1 MMGQKVFQE
10 KFFYDFSL
18 SRRIPG
24 DHILRR
30 LSEVVDLSFVRRLTA
45 QFYSHTG
52 QPSVDP
58 VVLFKMM
65 LLGYLYGITSERKL
79 AEECSLNLAFMWYLG
94 YDLDEATPDH
104 SVISKARAR
113 YGQETFE
120 KFFEKVLTLCVEAGL
135 VKGEQLFADSTLIQ
149 ANASLKSVVLRADA
163 FQPPRSPK
171 AHVEQVF
178 AENPVIAE
186 EQEELSNHSGTQET
200 VAPLDQKDT
209 PGSALSVGEEKD
221 ADHQI
226 LESPVARRR
235 GRPNKP
241 GSGFNRECVS
251 ITDPDA
257 SIVSRPNLP
266 LAPRYKQHFTVDGG
280 SRVITAVKVTPA
292 AVEDYIPV
300 SELLDRQPV
309 IPRQFCADSHYGIP
323 EVYRDLKDRGIIPV
337 VPRRSAH
344 VRKPRLGHVPM
355 DAFKYDAQNDV
366 YVCPQGKQLHRVAFE
381 GRHRRYHYRPRQR
394 DCRDCPLR
402 NDCATTKSVRTI
414 TRSPD
419 QEALEWGIAH
429 WQRPEAKKVM
439 RRRSVVAEGTV
450 AEAKGLHGL
459 RRAVCRGLT
468 KVSIQALLTA
478 SVQNLKRL
486 VKNRMSTIRCKAENA
501 QPPMQHRWTAT
512 IFSWRRTRVRQQP
525 LLTRPRQKTIS
536 SLWLVLMVLG

>member
-18 SRRIPG
+18 SRRIPE

-30 LSEVVDLSFVRRLTA
+30 LNEVVNFSFVRRLTA

-104 SVISKARAR
+104 SVISKARSR

-120 KFFEKVLTLCVEAGL
+120 RFFEEVLALCVEAGL

-178 AENPVIAE
+178 TENPVIE
-186 EQEELSNHSGTQET
+186 D
-200 VAPLDQKDT
+200 APEGLRDPTGVQVSAAQQDRNAAHDT
-209 PGSALSVGEEKD
+209 SSLATEHKD
-221 ADHQI
+221 ADQQI
-226 LESPVARRR
+226 QEPVPDQRR
-235 GRPNKP
+235 GRPSKP
-241 GSGFNRECVS
+241 ESGYNREFVS

-266 LAPRYKQHFTVDGG
+266 LAPRYKQHFTVDGN
-280 SRVITAVKVTPA
+280 RVITAVKVTPA
-292 AVEDYIPV
+292 VVEDYIPV
-300 SELLDRQPV
+300 SELLDKQPV
-309 IPRQFCADSHYGIP
+309 IPHQFCADSHYGIP
-323 EVYRDLKDRGIIPV
+323 EVYRDLKDRGIVPII
-337 VPRRSAH
+337 PRRSAH
-344 VRKPRLGHVPM
+344 VRKSRPGHVPI
-355 DAFKYDAQNDV
+355 DAFRYDAERDV
-366 YVCPQGKQLHRVAFE
+366 YVCPQGKPLRRVAFE
-381 GRHRRYHYRPRQR
+381 GKHRRYHYRPRHR

-402 NDCATTKSVRTI
+402 NGCATKHSIRTV

-419 QEALEWGIAH
+419 QEALEWGIVH
-429 WQRPEAKKVM
+429 WQSPDAKYVL
-439 RRRSVVAEGTV
+439 RRRSVVAEGTIG
-450 AEAKGLHGL
+450 EAKVLHGL
-459 RRAVCRGLT
+459 RRAMCRGLE

-486 VKNRMSTIRCKAENA
+486 VKVHFGNTMQGESAQLLMQYRLGSNHFIRA
-501 QPPMQHRWTAT
+501 
-512 IFSWRRTRVRQQP
+512 S
-525 LLTRPRQKTIS
+525 
-536 SLWLVLMVLG
+536 

>member
-1 MMGQKVFQE
+1 LGLLPNSDISDRIAVADSVEVASMMGHKVFQE

-30 LSEVVDLSFVRRLTA
+30 LNEVVDFSFVRRLTA

-65 LLGYLYGITSERKL
+65 LLGYLYGITSERRL

-120 KFFEKVLTLCVEAGL
+120 EFFEKVLALCVEAGL

-163 FQPPRSPK
+163 FQPPRSPR
-171 AHVEQVF
+171 AHVKRVF
-178 AENPVIAE
+178 TENPVIADE
-186 EQEELSNHSGTQET
+186 HEGLSNHPGMQEAAADRNGTQGFALP
-200 VAPLDQKDT
+200 VAKEKDT
-209 PGSALSVGEEKD
+209 
-221 ADHQI
+221 DHQI
-226 LESPVARRR
+226 LRSPAARRR
-235 GRPNKP
+235 GRPSKP
-241 GSGFNRECVS
+241 ESGFNRECVS

-280 SRVITAVKVTPA
+280 RVITAVKVTPA

-309 IPRQFCADSHYGIP
+309 IPHQFCADSHYGIP

-337 VPRRSAH
+337 IPRRSAH
-344 VRKPRLGHVPM
+344 VRKPRPGHVSI

-366 YVCPQGKQLHRVAFE
+366 YVCPQGKQLRRLVFE
-381 GRHRRYHYRPRQR
+381 ERHRRYHYRPRQR
-394 DCRDCPLR
+394 DCRDCPIR
-402 NDCATTKSVRTI
+402 DGCANKKSVRTV

-429 WQRPEAKKVM
+429 WQIPEAKKVL

-459 RRAVCRGLT
+459 RRAVCRGLE

-486 VKNRMSTIRCKAENA
+486 VKSRVSALRSKAESA
-501 QPPMQHRWTAT
+501 QRPMQH
-512 IFSWRRTRVRQQP
+512 P
-525 LLTRPRQKTIS
+525 LGRYHFLLAS
-536 SLWLVLMVLG
+536 